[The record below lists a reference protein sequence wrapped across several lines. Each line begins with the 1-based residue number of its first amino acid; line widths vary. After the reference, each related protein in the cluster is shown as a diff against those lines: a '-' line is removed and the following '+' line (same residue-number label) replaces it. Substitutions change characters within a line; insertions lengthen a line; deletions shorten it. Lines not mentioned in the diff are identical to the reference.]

1 MGVCTVVSRCAQA
14 GRVSSTAVKY
24 GRWGSKVELV
34 VEVMQSTASRKL
46 RSETL
51 TFQLEGSR
59 LAIVCRC

>member
-51 TFQLEGSR
+51 TFPT
-59 LAIVCRC
+59 